1 MATKYAPLVERPEA
15 PPLET
20 KLQRSG
26 GWFTR
31 LQQRVRLALN
41 GNDEELRVENKT
53 DVSWRVY
60 HDYHLLGIID
70 AGENRTFRLQKHGNL
85 NVRPVAQ
92 GDEVEYLVLPL
103 NVRVKH
109 VKIYRRQMAEDLEV
123 YDMRVA

>member
-20 KLQRSG
+20 KPQRSG
-26 GWFTR
+26 GWFRR

-41 GNDEELRVENKT
+41 GDDEELTIDNKT

-70 AGENRTFRLQKHGNL
+70 AREDRAFRLQKRGNL

-92 GDEVEYLVLPL
+92 EDEVEYLVLPL
-103 NVRVKH
+103 TMWVKH
-109 VKIYRRQMAEDLEV
+109 VRIYRRQMAKDLEV